1 MQTTIDSSAM
11 SDLIWMYFS
20 IFNVY
25 QVKYLPVLHKNQ
37 DETLQDFSERIRE
50 VSLGIFVI
58 KKSLHNLMFLNEQN
72 LTIVYL

>member
-1 MQTTIDSSAM
+1 MW
-11 SDLIWMYFS
+11 DLIWMYFS

-37 DETLQDFSERIRE
+37 DDTLQDFSERIRK

-58 KKSLHNLMFLNEQN
+58 KKSLNNLMFLNEQN